1 MMSPDRIE
9 HLRREW
15 PDAAEIVMAAVEY
28 VRASDAL
35 DFSAKTFVEPI
46 ERQRLKAVVE
56 KRFQAL
62 RQAVKRRAAGKQEG
76 LFGG

>member
-1 MMSPDRIE
+1 MSPDRIE
-9 HLRREW
+9 QLQREW

-35 DFSAKTFVEPI
+35 DFSAKTFVEPT
-46 ERQRLKAVVE
+46 ERQRLKARVE
-56 KRFQAL
+56 VSFQTL
-62 RQAVKRRAAGKQEG
+62 RQAVKRRPALKQEG